1 MTVIV
6 VFLLVI
12 VGISGWWLAQHR
24 LMSKPWLEQGLP
36 EGLPGAT
43 PSTLPTAKV
52 GLGVFLA
59 VVGALFALFASAYF
73 MRMELADWQ
82 APPVPV
88 LLWFNTG
95 VLVLASVA
103 LHFAVVAARRGED
116 DVVRLALVT
125 AGVTTIVFVPTIDD
139 VTAPEWAEINAGID
153 LTMEVIAAAGWQIST
168 ANVTYNPLGTRFT
181 PSIPGRD
188 TVEDSSL
195 TLPQDMEGDDIRMV
209 LPRGTN
215 GYIVIAHGGLVAGR
229 PMDVWPV
236 RVSSQGRPVT
246 TEGTEIA
253 SIQVNMAIPAEPAEN
268 VAVPAAAS

>member
-82 APPVPV
+82 APPVPM

-125 AGVTTIVFVPTIDD
+125 AGVTTFVFLAGQLMVWRQLVADGYYLNTNAANGFFYLLTGMHGLHILGGLIGLART
-139 VTAPEWAEINAGID
+139 TARSWSARDTREVRLSVD
-153 LTMEVIAAAGWQIST
+153 LCAMYWHFLLFIWIALVALLAGWASEFI
-168 ANVTYNPLGTRFT
+168 
-181 PSIPGRD
+181 
-188 TVEDSSL
+188 
-195 TLPQDMEGDDIRMV
+195 
-209 LPRGTN
+209 
-215 GYIVIAHGGLVAGR
+215 
-229 PMDVWPV
+229 
-236 RVSSQGRPVT
+236 
-246 TEGTEIA
+246 EICRQLL
-253 SIQVNMAIPAEPAEN
+253 S
-268 VAVPAAAS
+268 